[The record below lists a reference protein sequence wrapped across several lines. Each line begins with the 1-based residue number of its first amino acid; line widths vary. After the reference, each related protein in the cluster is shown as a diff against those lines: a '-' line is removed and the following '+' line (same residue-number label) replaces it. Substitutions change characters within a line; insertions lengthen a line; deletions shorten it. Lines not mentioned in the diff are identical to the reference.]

1 MLSPHHML
9 RKISSS
15 THRMENM
22 VSITL
27 KVKQVWY
34 KVLATLVESS
44 LHFFEFKL

>member
-1 MLSPHHML
+1 ML

-15 THRMENM
+15 RHKMENT

-27 KVKQVWY
+27 TMKQAWY
-34 KVLATLVESS
+34 KVLATVVESG